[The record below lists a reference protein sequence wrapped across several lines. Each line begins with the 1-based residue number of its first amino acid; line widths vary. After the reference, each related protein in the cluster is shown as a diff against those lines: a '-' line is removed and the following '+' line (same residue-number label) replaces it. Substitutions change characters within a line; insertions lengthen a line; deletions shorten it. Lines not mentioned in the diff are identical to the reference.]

1 MSLKEA
7 VAFLQAREKFC
18 FVCHVSPDGDSLG
31 SALALRLGLLQF
43 KKQVRIVCDAS
54 AYPHKYTFLTGSDT
68 VEVGEEHPVE
78 KDWAVVYVDCAA
90 LDRAGLYETLLKTR
104 ESLCIDHHVTNPGCF
119 GKGYAQV
126 NYVEDCAAAGE
137 LVYLLLRELG
147 AEITPQIAACL
158 YTSLSTD
165 TGNFAY
171 EAVSPRTFSIMSGLM
186 EAGLD
191 LPTCNQL
198 LFRRER
204 MAKVKLTARVV
215 EHMELHK
222 ENRLAMGSLTLREIQ
237 EAEGISADCDG
248 IIDTL
253 RDMETVEVACFL
265 RESLQ
270 GIKVSFRSKGL
281 LDVAALAQRFG
292 GGGHVLAAGC
302 TLYMSMEEAREEMR
316 KVLTAAMEEKEK
328 KEA

>member
-1 MSLKEA
+1 MSLLEA
-7 VAFLQAREKFC
+7 GAFLRAQDKIC

-54 AYPHKYTFLTGSDT
+54 AYPHKYTFLPGSET
-68 VEVGEEHPVE
+68 VEVGEKKTLPG
-78 KDWAVVYVDCAA
+78 DWAVAYVDCAA
-90 LDRAGLYETLLKTR
+90 LDRAGCYASLLEEGRK
-104 ESLCIDHHVTNPGCF
+104 SLCVDHHVTNPGCY
-119 GKGYAQV
+119 GQGYAQV

-137 LVYLLLRELG
+137 LVYLLLKELK
-147 AEITPQIAACL
+147 ADITADIAACL

-171 EAVSPRTFSIMSGLM
+171 EAVSSRTFAIMGELLNC
-186 EAGLD
+186 GLD
-191 LPTCNQL
+191 LPKYNRL

-204 MAKVKLTARVV
+204 VAKVRLTARVV
-215 EHMELHK
+215 EHMELYK
-222 ENRLAMGSLTLREIQ
+222 ENRLAMGSLTLKEI
-237 EAEGISADCDG
+237 EDMEGISADCDG

-265 RESLQ
+265 RESRQ
-270 GIKVSFRSKGL
+270 GIKISFRSKGL
-281 LDVAALAQRFG
+281 LDVAAIAQSLG

-302 TLYMSMEEAREEMR
+302 TLYASMEEARARMKEI
-316 KVLTAAMEEKEK
+316 LIAAMEEKN
-328 KEA
+328 A